1 MATIWPLALEGER
14 CCASYLNTSPR
25 GRQLNKLHAA
35 ANAIKRK
42 LSPKTNRIGLRGRF
56 VVSVMLLFW
65 FWSHS
70 GIGHRARCVFV
81 RPGVKLQV
89 HDLITSGWAARRVGN
104 QLATRI
110 YIYHKH
116 WPLSW
121 KTLRGRQVVRDRA
134 PRARFIELPGLHN
147 TFSAVGR
154 GRNSFE
160 HRRVRVVNLFGM
172 PPASIPNAR
181 VVCLCYVCARAM

>member
-1 MATIWPLALEGER
+1 MPLNGN
-14 CCASYLNTSPR
+14 Y
-25 GRQLNKLHAA
+25 H
-35 ANAIKRK
+35 
-42 LSPKTNRIGLRGRF
+42 PKQTGSAFGGRF
-56 VVSVMLLFW
+56 AVSVMLLFW

-70 GIGHRARCVFV
+70 GIGQRARCVFV

-104 QLATRI
+104 QLATR
-110 YIYHKH
+110 
-116 WPLSW
+116 PLSW

-147 TFSAVGR
+147 TFRPR

-160 HRRVRVVNLFGM
+160 RRRVRVVNLFGM

-181 VVCLCYVCARAM
+181 VVCLCCVCARAM